1 MDKHDASDK
10 DIRKK
15 ERKKEITTYYVKSK
29 NINVIDWSNL
39 EAIEDELW

>member
-1 MDKHDASDK
+1 MDKNDASDQ
-10 DIRKK
+10 DIRM
-15 ERKKEITTYYVKSK
+15 KEITTYYVKSK